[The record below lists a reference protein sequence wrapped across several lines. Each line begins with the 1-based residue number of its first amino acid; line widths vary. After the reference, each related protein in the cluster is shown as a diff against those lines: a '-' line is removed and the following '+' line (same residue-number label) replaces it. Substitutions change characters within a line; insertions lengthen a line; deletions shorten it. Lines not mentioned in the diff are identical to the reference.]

1 MVMKMHVMARIDPSS
16 GRCRGDAPA
25 GLQPTEVSGRDAAP
39 GRALVTLAFMA
50 GPFMRLPVSRR
61 RGRGRCAR
69 WKSHVKVFSP
79 GMPGTDTSARLVTQV
94 TVTDTQPPATKFD
107 VSTVICGAVQVR
119 PAPARDACAAEVR
132 LGLGVGGIGLDDR
145 GLDPGARRGLDVSLG
160 RVDPAEGDHEDD
172 DDQEDR
178 GDDHQLGDGR
188 PLFSSRPAAPMSD
201 WSASHSV
208 GTPGWGRRS
217 WRKR

>member
-1 MVMKMHVMARIDPSS
+1 MCAV
-16 GRCRGDAPA
+16 
-25 GLQPTEVSGRDAAP
+25 EV
-39 GRALVTLAFMA
+39 AL
-50 GPFMRLPVSRR
+50 
-61 RGRGRCAR
+61 
-69 WKSHVKVFSP
+69 KVFSP

-107 VSTVICGAVQVR
+107 VSTVICGRGAGE
-119 PAPARDACAAEVR
+119 ARTGEGGLRRGGR
-132 LGLGVGGIGLDDR
+132 LSLGVGGIGLDDR